1 MKILGLFVSGFVFLS
16 FVLGTLIN
24 QPDIPLSING
34 ILTKLSGESAFVLM
48 SLLGATLVP
57 HNFYLHSSIVQVI
70 FRVVFNF
77 SNISI
82 IACFIASKLISFVFF
97 WICLHLVVCLLFH
110 HFPYLFLHRFIQIFV
125 CRIFLFCFIFLQLF
139 YPNQSVT
146 FI

>member
-1 MKILGLFVSGFVFLS
+1 VKILGLFVSGFVFLS

-57 HNFYLHSSIVQVI
+57 HNFYLHSSIVQVLVP
-70 FRVVFNF
+70 VVFNF

-82 IACFIASKLISFVFF
+82 IACFQAYIFCVLLDMFTSCGLLVSKSECYFYLIMI
-97 WICLHLVVCLLFH
+97 IC
-110 HFPYLFLHRFIQIFV
+110 
-125 CRIFLFCFIFLQLF
+125 
-139 YPNQSVT
+139 
-146 FI
+146 